1 LNALAKGMLITLYY
15 DSPSAQT
22 WKE

>member
-1 LNALAKGMLITLYY
+1 LNALAKGILITLYY